1 MAQKNSVPVKVEK
14 LSGFDKSHKVLTT
27 LRCGTLTPLL
37 TDELIPGSKVDLK
50 LNLAAQLPPLAS
62 DVYAR
67 MCIKAEAFF
76 VPHRIVYGGYQDFM
90 MANPIEVI
98 ETDGGSGLG
107 QVSAEVKLPSLK
119 VKQKDFMNGGL
130 LDQLGCRFIGSST
143 TSTVTRNINPF
154 PILAYH
160 KIWDDWYRNSL
171 IQKPCFVNTMQVSG
185 EGQDFPETSFI
196 DNVPYRTYWESPN
209 DVYPGAF
216 TSDSTFLN
224 GVGILDMHQR
234 NFDSDYFTN
243 ATPSAQSGQAQKVST
258 LGNNFTIES
267 LRLANSLQ
275 KFAERNNLAG
285 TQWVDWLHAQYGVS
299 PSDGIAQRS
308 LYLGSAKFNI
318 YNKGVYSA
326 ADADPSTSELKD
338 KNPFISSVGGQVGSA
353 YAEGSSFIINN
364 FTATEPG
371 TLMVIVSLVPEGV
384 SYSSGSNRL
393 FRRYTK
399 EDASAR
405 LDLANAMLAGT
416 GNQPIYN
423 NELSS
428 VEVNATDSIFG
439 YTERFADWKTMTDRV
454 SGGFRDDSNTF
465 YMPTGQKG
473 LSHFVLQRSLKGYNQ
488 ISSKFLEIPLNFMDG
503 ITLYTNALTQYG
515 CCLDTYLEY
524 KLAMPLPEYCQ
535 PSLES
540 SDEEHQ
546 NTVYV
551 SRNGSKL

>member
-14 LSGFDKSHKVLTT
+14 LSGFSKSHKVLTT

-76 VPHRIVYGGYQDFM
+76 VPHRIVYGGYQDYM
-90 MANPIEVI
+90 MNNPVEVI
-98 ETDGGSGLG
+98 ESDGDVGVG
-107 QVSAEVKLPSLK
+107 QVSAEVTLPVFRAK
-119 VKQKDFMNGGL
+119 HKDFVNGGL
-130 LDQLGCRFIGSST
+130 LDQLGCRYIGSTGITGYS
-143 TSTVTRNINPF
+143 RKINPF

-171 IQKPCFVNTMQVSG
+171 IQKPCFVNTMQTTG
-185 EGQDFPETSFI
+185 ENGELPTFDFP
-196 DNVPYRTYWESPN
+196 DNIPYRTYWTSPN
-209 DVYPGAF
+209 DSYSGYF
-216 TSDSTFLN
+216 HSESTFLN
-224 GVGILDMHQR
+224 GVGMLDMHQR

-243 ATPSAQSGQAQKVST
+243 ATPSAQQGEAQRVST

-275 KFAERNNLAG
+275 KFAERNMLG
-285 TQWVDWLHAQYGVS
+285 STQWVDWLKAQYGVS

-308 LYLGSAKFNI
+308 IYLGSAKFNI
-318 YNKGVYSA
+318 YNKGIYSS
-326 ADADPSTSELKD
+326 ADTTTSDWTD

-399 EDASAR
+399 EDGSAR
-405 LDLANAMLAGT
+405 LDLANALLAGT

-423 NELSS
+423 DEVSA
-428 VEVNATDSIFG
+428 VEVQAADTIFG

-454 SGGFRDDSNTF
+454 SGGFREDSNTF
-465 YMPTGQKG
+465 YMPSGQIG
-473 LSHFVLQRSLKGYNQ
+473 LSHFVLQRALKGANQ
-488 ISSKFLEIPLNFMDG
+488 ISSKFLEIPTNFMDG
-503 ITLYTNALTQYG
+503 ITLFNNALTQYG

-524 KLAMPLPEYCQ
+524 NVAMPLPEYCQ
-535 PSLES
+535 PSLEA